1 MNKLQKREDN
11 SIFSS
16 YFEPLKKDLKS
27 KSYSSTIDIAKA
39 ITDYIHN
46 IIDKIVNA
54 TKSINGL
61 HDSIKKDLKLLTS
74 INVMQFTIGNTLKR
88 ILHIID
94 LYRKSD
100 NDLKSIDNQIFE
112 IKQDIEHLKCHY
124 EKSSDSLIDI
134 ALNFIEEG
142 DVILTANYSDQLYF
156 FLKKASENLK
166 FTVIVAESYPSLKG
180 EEMAFKLNSI
190 NINSVIISDSSV
202 FAVMPK
208 ITKVM
213 IGTRAVMANGG
224 LISYNGVYNIC
235 LAAKSFNVPVLVLS
249 GSYKLTPLYPFDH
262 LTFNEQLSP
271 DSIYFCNFKGNLK
284 NITFNAPAYDY
295 VPPEFIT
302 IYLTDQGDYHPSY
315 IYRLFKELYS
325 EEDYN

>member
-1 MNKLQKREDN
+1 MKMLSKKEENSTN
-11 SIFSS
+11 SIYES
-16 YFEPLKKDLKS
+16 LKKELKTQS
-27 KSYSSTIDIAKA
+27 FSSTIDIAKV
-39 ITDYIHN
+39 ITDFIYN
-46 IIDKIVNA
+46 NADKIIRS
-54 TKSINGL
+54 TESIDAL
-61 HDSIKKDLKLLTS
+61 HNSIKQNLKLLTS
-74 INVMQFTIGNTLKR
+74 INIMQFTIGNTLKR

-94 LYRKSD
+94 LYRK
-100 NDLKSIDNQIFE
+100 NDHESKSLEYKITE
-112 IKQDIEHLKCHY
+112 IKEEINRLKNIY
-124 EKSSDSLIDI
+124 DKSSDELIQI
-134 ALNFIEEG
+134 SLNFIEEG

-156 FLKKASENLK
+156 FLQKASENNIK
-166 FTVIVAESYPSLKG
+166 FSVIVAESYPSLKG
-180 EEMAFKLNSI
+180 EEMAFKLNLI
-190 NINSVIISDSSV
+190 NINTVIISDSSV
-202 FAVMPK
+202 FAIMPK

-235 LAAKSFNVPVLVLS
+235 LAAKSYNVPVLVLS

-271 DSIYFCNFKGNLK
+271 DSIYFSNFNGNLK